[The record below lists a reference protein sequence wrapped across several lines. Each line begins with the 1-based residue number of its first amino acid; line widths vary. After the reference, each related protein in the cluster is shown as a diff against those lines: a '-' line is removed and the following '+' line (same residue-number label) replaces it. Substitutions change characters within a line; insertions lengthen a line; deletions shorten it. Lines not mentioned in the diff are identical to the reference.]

1 MGMTDYVNVRDI
13 ADVPSFH
20 DAELVGIEHRPEDRE
35 LELRFK
41 RVRGEAAAFRFVGVI
56 TQRIVDFAEQN
67 VLSRLL
73 ISPRYEFSSDE
84 VRTWVRWI
92 NSRDDAKAAP
102 VEGEKADRYVRDFVT
117 GRRALFVLEPSCGA
131 EMAVLCE
138 SIWLLRSR

>member
-1 MGMTDYVNVRDI
+1 VNYANVRNI
-13 ADVPSFH
+13 TDVPSFH
-20 DAELVGIEHRPEDRE
+20 DAELRGIEHRPEDGG

-41 RVRGEAAAFRFVGVI
+41 RVGGEVAAFRFVGVI
-56 TQRIVDFAEQN
+56 AQRIVDFAGQN

-84 VRTWVRWI
+84 VRTWVQWL

-102 VEGEKADRYVRDFVT
+102 VDNEKADRYVRDFLT

-131 EMAVLCE
+131 EMVVLCE
-138 SIWLLRSR
+138 SIWLLKSR